1 MRGSMTRTGTPFPRS
16 GGRFLRE
23 AETVA
28 VVSVALFAAGAA
40 LVGIVLGMD
49 EFLALLGRLS
59 PWLIGGMLALSLVN
73 YTLRAWRWHLFGR
86 TIGVELPFGRTVLYY
101 AAGFALTT
109 TPGKLGELLRL
120 WLLERGH
127 GHPYQRTAPLF
138 IGDRVGDANAILL
151 LCLAGLGAFGS
162 HLWATAAA
170 LLLVG
175 AGTLVLLKPRLLAR
189 PVLLAYAL
197 VGRWPRL
204 FAGLRTSM
212 RHTARFFTPRL
223 YLAALLLGTVGWL
236 AECLAFHGLLTALG
250 AAVTFQQAV
259 FIFAFSMLVGAVSML
274 PGGLGST
281 EAVMVGLLAAV
292 GVEIHTAVAAAVV
305 IRATTLWFA
314 VGLGLAALPV
324 ALGRARRAGPAPA
337 RPPAVS

>member
-1 MRGSMTRTGTPFPRS
+1 MRGSLTSTGLPFARN
-16 GGRFLRE
+16 GRGFLKQ

-28 VVSVALFAAGAA
+28 VVTAALFAAGAA
-40 LVGIVLGMD
+40 LAGILLGMD

-73 YTLRAWRWHLFGR
+73 YGLRAWRWHLFGR
-86 TIGVELPFGRTVLYY
+86 KLGVEVPFGRTVLYY

-127 GHPYQRTAPLF
+127 GYPYQRTTPLF

-151 LCLAGLGAFGS
+151 LCLAGLGAFGG
-162 HLWATAAA
+162 HVWVTAGA

-175 AGTLVLLKPRLLAR
+175 AGTLLLLKPRLLAR
-189 PVLLAYAL
+189 PLLLAYGV

-204 FAGLRTSM
+204 FAGVRTSL

-223 YLAALLLGTVGWL
+223 YLAALLLGTAGWL
-236 AECLAFHGLLTALG
+236 AECLAFHMVLEALG
-250 AAVTFQQAV
+250 AAVSFQQAV
-259 FIFAFSMLVGAVSML
+259 FVFAFSMLVGAASML

-281 EAVMVGLLAAV
+281 EAVMVGLLAAI
-292 GVEIHTAVAAAVV
+292 GVEIHTAVAAVV

-324 ALGRARRAGPAPA
+324 ALGRARRVAVA
-337 RPPAVS
+337 RG

>member
-1 MRGSMTRTGTPFPRS
+1 MRRPTTKSGLLFAK
-16 GGRFLRE
+16 GGRGFLRQ

-28 VVSVALFAAGAA
+28 VVSAALFAAGAA
-40 LVGIVLGMD
+40 LVGIILGMD
-49 EFLALLGRLS
+49 EFLVLLGRLS

-73 YTLRAWRWHLFGR
+73 YGLRAWRWHLFGR
-86 TIGVELPFGRTVLYY
+86 TLGVEVPFGRTVLYY

-127 GHPYQRTAPLF
+127 GYPYQRTTPLF

-162 HLWATAAA
+162 HVWATAAA

-175 AGTLVLLKPRLLAR
+175 SGTLVLLKPRLMAR
-189 PVLLAYAL
+189 PLLLMYAL

-204 FAGLRTSM
+204 FAGVRTSM

-223 YLAALLLGTVGWL
+223 YLAALLLGTAGWL
-236 AECLAFHGLLTALG
+236 AECLAFHALLEALG

-259 FIFAFSMLVGAVSML
+259 FVFAFSMLVGAASML

-324 ALGRARRAGPAPA
+324 ALGRVRRV
-337 RPPAVS
+337 AVAEG

>member
-1 MRGSMTRTGTPFPRS
+1 MRGSLTSTGLPFARN
-16 GGRFLRE
+16 GRGFLKQ

-28 VVSVALFAAGAA
+28 VVTAALFAAGAA
-40 LVGIVLGMD
+40 LAGILLGMD

-73 YTLRAWRWHLFGR
+73 YGLRAWRWHLFGR
-86 TIGVELPFGRTVLYY
+86 KLGVEVPFGRTVLYY

-127 GHPYQRTAPLF
+127 GYPYQRTTPLF

-151 LCLAGLGAFGS
+151 LCLAGLGAFGG
-162 HLWATAAA
+162 HVWVTAGA

-175 AGTLVLLKPRLLAR
+175 AGTLLLLKPRLLAR
-189 PVLLAYAL
+189 PLLLAYGV

-204 FAGLRTSM
+204 FAGVRTSL

-223 YLAALLLGTVGWL
+223 YLAALLLGTAGWL
-236 AECLAFHGLLTALG
+236 AECLAFHMVLEALG
-250 AAVTFQQAV
+250 AAVSFQQAV
-259 FIFAFSMLVGAVSML
+259 FVFAFSMLVGAASML

-281 EAVMVGLLAAV
+281 EAVMVGLLAAI

-324 ALGRARRAGPAPA
+324 ALGRARRVAVA
-337 RPPAVS
+337 RG

>member
-1 MRGSMTRTGTPFPRS
+1 MRGSLTSTGLPFARN
-16 GGRFLRE
+16 GRGFLKQ

-28 VVSVALFAAGAA
+28 VVTAALFAAGAA
-40 LVGIVLGMD
+40 LAGILLGMD

-73 YTLRAWRWHLFGR
+73 YGLRAWRWHLFGR
-86 TIGVELPFGRTVLYY
+86 KLGVEVPFGRTVLYY

-127 GHPYQRTAPLF
+127 GYPYQRTTPLF

-151 LCLAGLGAFGS
+151 LCLAGLGAFGG
-162 HLWATAAA
+162 HVWVTAGA

-175 AGTLVLLKPRLLAR
+175 AGTLLLLKPRLLAR
-189 PVLLAYAL
+189 PLLLAYGV

-204 FAGLRTSM
+204 FAGVRTSL

-223 YLAALLLGTVGWL
+223 YLAALLLGTAGWL
-236 AECLAFHGLLTALG
+236 AECLAFHMVLEALG
-250 AAVTFQQAV
+250 AAVSFQQAV
-259 FIFAFSMLVGAVSML
+259 FVFAFSMLVGAASML

-281 EAVMVGLLAAV
+281 EAVMVGLLAAI
-292 GVEIHTAVAAAVV
+292 GVEIPTAVAAAVV

-314 VGLGLAALPV
+314 VALGLAALPV
-324 ALGRARRAGPAPA
+324 ALGRARRVAVA
-337 RPPAVS
+337 RG

>member
-1 MRGSMTRTGTPFPRS
+1 MRGSLTRTGLPFARN
-16 GGRFLRE
+16 GRGFLKQ

-28 VVSVALFAAGAA
+28 VVTAALFAAGAA
-40 LVGIVLGMD
+40 LAGILLGMG

-73 YTLRAWRWHLFGR
+73 YALRAWRWHLFGR
-86 TIGVELPFGRTVLYY
+86 KLGVELPFGRTLLYY
-101 AAGFALTT
+101 TAGFALTT

-127 GHPYQRTAPLF
+127 GHPYQRTTPLF

-151 LCLAGLGAFGS
+151 LCLAGLGAFGG
-162 HLWATAAA
+162 HVWMMAGA
-170 LLLVG
+170 LGLVG
-175 AGTLVLLKPRLLAR
+175 AGTLLLLKPRLLAR
-189 PVLLAYAL
+189 PLLLAYGA

-204 FAGLRTSM
+204 FAGVRTSL

-223 YLAALLLGTVGWL
+223 YLAVLLLGTAGWL
-236 AECLAFHGLLTALG
+236 AECLAFHALLEALG
-250 AAVTFQQAV
+250 AVVTFQQAV
-259 FIFAFSMLVGAVSML
+259 FVFAFSMLVGAASML

-281 EAVMVGLLAAV
+281 EAVMVGLLAAI
-292 GVEIHTAVAAAVV
+292 GVEIPTAVAAAVV

-324 ALGRARRAGPAPA
+324 ALGRARRVAVAGG
-337 RPPAVS
+337 

>member
-1 MRGSMTRTGTPFPRS
+1 MKTGAPFGK
-16 GGRFLRE
+16 GGRGFLKQ

-28 VVSVALFAAGAA
+28 VVTAALFAAGAA
-40 LVGIVLGMD
+40 LVGILLGMD

-73 YTLRAWRWHLFGR
+73 YGLRAWRWHLFGR
-86 TIGVELPFGRTVLYY
+86 KLGVEVPFGRTVLYY

-127 GHPYQRTAPLF
+127 GYPYQRTTPLF

-162 HLWATAAA
+162 HVWATAAA

-175 AGTLVLLKPRLLAR
+175 AGTLVLTRPGLLAR
-189 PVLLAYAL
+189 PLLLAYGL

-204 FAGLRTSM
+204 FAGVRTSV

-236 AECLAFHGLLTALG
+236 AECLAFHALLEALG
-250 AAVTFQQAV
+250 AEVTAQQAV
-259 FIFAFSMLVGAVSML
+259 FVFAFSMLVGAVSML

-281 EAVMVGLLAAV
+281 EAVMVGLLAAI
-292 GVEIHTAVAAAVV
+292 GVDIHTAVAAAVV

-314 VGLGLAALPV
+314 VALGLAALPV
-324 ALGRARRAGPAPA
+324 ALGRARRVAVAGG
-337 RPPAVS
+337 

>member
-1 MRGSMTRTGTPFPRS
+1 MRGSPTSTGLPFARS
-16 GGRFLRE
+16 GRGFLKQ

-28 VVSVALFAAGAA
+28 VVTAALFAAGAA
-40 LVGIVLGMD
+40 LAGILLGMD
-49 EFLALLGRLS
+49 EVLALLGRLS

-73 YTLRAWRWHLFGR
+73 YGLRAWRWHLFGR
-86 TIGVELPFGRTVLYY
+86 KIGVELPFGRTLLYY

-151 LCLAGLGAFGS
+151 LCLAGLGAFGG
-162 HLWATAAA
+162 HVWTTAGA

-175 AGTLVLLKPRLLAR
+175 AGTLLLLKPRLLAR
-189 PVLLAYAL
+189 PLLLAYGA

-204 FAGLRTSM
+204 FAGVRTSL

-223 YLAALLLGTVGWL
+223 YLAALLLGTAGWL
-236 AECLAFHGLLTALG
+236 AECLAFHALLEALG
-250 AAVTFQQAV
+250 AAVTVQQAV
-259 FIFAFSMLVGAVSML
+259 FVFAFSMLVGAASML

-281 EAVMVGLLAAV
+281 EAVMVGLLAAI
-292 GVEIHTAVAAAVV
+292 GVEIPTAVAAAVV

-324 ALGRARRAGPAPA
+324 ALGRARRVAVAGG
-337 RPPAVS
+337 